1 MRRRLCAALVVLA
14 VLWTG
19 VGLSVLAVSAHEHL
33 RHAEPHDHHAAVE
46 VALHG
51 HAHDGS
57 PDHDHDL
64 TGPVQASR
72 DRSTVQLAEAS
83 LPRGVVVES
92 ELHRLQHEDGSST
105 LTREHG
111 PPVHL
116 LHCVL
121 LV

>member
-19 VGLSVLAVSAHEHL
+19 VGLSVLAISAHEHL
-33 RHAEPHDHHAAVE
+33 HHAEPHDHHAAVE

-51 HAHDGS
+51 HAHDG
-57 PDHDHDL
+57 PADHDHDL

-72 DRSTVQLAEAS
+72 DRSTAQLSEAS
-83 LPRGVVVES
+83 LPKSVVVES
-92 ELHRLQHEDGSST
+92 ELHRLQLEVASST
-105 LTREHG
+105 LMREHG
-111 PPVHL
+111 PPAHL